1 LFPQLIPYNIPQ
13 TKIDKIVKVSIEKQ
27 QGLFLLRH
35 WAVCFMLDLVL
46 TELNMPII
54 IRYYFCLLAIEKVLA
69 IEADKQTWIFYFV
82 ISK

>member
-1 LFPQLIPYNIPQ
+1 
-13 TKIDKIVKVSIEKQ
+13 
-27 QGLFLLRH
+27 
-35 WAVCFMLDLVL
+35 MLDLVY
-46 TELNMPII
+46 TKLNMPII